1 MKSITRRPSQKRP
14 EECPKKLSPLG
25 RGTSDMAAEI
35 APVSEFESPKL
46 YMAGNPQLLPEPP
59 PIFTPKT
66 VRPSSAQS
74 SLITRSMVGLALA
87 TMIKYYTKRSTAAF
101 GVILAPSKY
110 KDRPTHIHYIS
121 ASS

>member
-1 MKSITRRPSQKRP
+1 MKSIIRRPSEKRP

-46 YMAGNPQLLPEPP
+46 YMAGNPQLLPEPRAL

-74 SLITRSMVGLALA
+74 SLFTRSMVCLALA

-101 GVILAPSKY
+101 GVILALRTKT
-110 KDRPTHIHYIS
+110 D
-121 ASS
+121 